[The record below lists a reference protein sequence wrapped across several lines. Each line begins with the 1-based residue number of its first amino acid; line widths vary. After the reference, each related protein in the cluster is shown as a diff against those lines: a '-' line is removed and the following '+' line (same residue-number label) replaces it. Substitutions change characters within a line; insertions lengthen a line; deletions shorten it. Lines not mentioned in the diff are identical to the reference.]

1 MENSPSNIERHTGE
15 PHSGLQDEV
24 MSIEKKLKYTVV
36 GIGVLTGLFFL
47 GRRLI
52 RKEKK
57 ANADGKS
64 FETGSPE
71 AISSQIRL
79 ALENKNRIGINLT
92 QLRQILIGIPS
103 KSQMQ
108 AIRTAYFNQYQ
119 KLMNDDIKSKISLSE
134 FDELLAIMDGKPEKS
149 GSVPTSVQ
157 YKAWARRMDAAFR
170 KTFSVFPDT
179 DKEAITAVFVE
190 VPSQQAFIE
199 VGKSYNTQF
208 KPKDFITELKSELG
222 SDYLKYMKI
231 ITTKRKK

>member
-57 ANADGKS
+57 ANADSKS

-119 KLMNDDIKSKISLSE
+119 KLMNDDIKSKISQEVHRNIKSRNSLRKSN
-134 FDELLAIMDGKPEKS
+134 FLKFAASGTNRDWKMRQELRS
-149 GSVPTSVQ
+149 
-157 YKAWARRMDAAFR
+157 
-170 KTFSVFPDT
+170 
-179 DKEAITAVFVE
+179 
-190 VPSQQAFIE
+190 
-199 VGKSYNTQF
+199 
-208 KPKDFITELKSELG
+208 PKYTTRWEDLLELK
-222 SDYLKYMKI
+222 
-231 ITTKRKK
+231 